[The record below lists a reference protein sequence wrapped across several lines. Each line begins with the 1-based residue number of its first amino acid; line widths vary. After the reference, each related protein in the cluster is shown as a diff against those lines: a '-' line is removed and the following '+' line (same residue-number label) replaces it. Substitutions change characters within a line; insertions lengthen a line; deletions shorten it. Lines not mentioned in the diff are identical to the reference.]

1 MPDISVCNE
10 MVRQSLKI
18 ACFVVLSCSLACVSR
33 ERNPDKEQPAEKQEN
48 EQQTYTNPVFSPVLA
63 DPSIIKHEGYFY
75 AYGTENNWGKEGG
88 YHLVPVVRSR
98 DLVNWTFVNDALTAK
113 PDWKQEGNI

>member
-1 MPDISVCNE
+1 MPDISLCNG
-10 MVRQSLKI
+10 MLRQGLKI
-18 ACFVVLSCSLACVSR
+18 ACFFLLSCSLACVSR
-33 ERNPDKEQPAEKQEN
+33 EGNPEK

-63 DPSIIKHEGYFY
+63 DPSIVKHEGYFY
-75 AYGTENNWGKEGG
+75 AYGTENNWGKDGG